1 MNTEVVRKLSS
12 ISEFTTFSSYFVRN
26 QASSSSIRRYLQ
38 NVFLKVD
45 RMLRC
50 VEVFSE
56 LAVKTFIS
64 NEARTSLILG
74 IETLKALS
82 RLGLLAFSKE
92 SVMII
97 DWNKKV

>member
-1 MNTEVVRKLSS
+1 MNPEMVQKLSS
-12 ISEFTTFSSYFVRN
+12 ISEFTAFTSYFISN
-26 QASSSSIRRYLQ
+26 QASSSIRRYLQ
-38 NVFLKVD
+38 YVFLKVD

-82 RLGLLAFSKE
+82 RLGLLALSRE
-92 SVMII
+92 SIMII